1 MDQFIG
7 GIRPGEE
14 AQVQQA
20 KVVQRVQTSL
30 ERLAALGQ
38 AAHAVLPP
46 NLHEVPARV
55 LHLASFP
62 RPHLGARAAACTCSR
77 AS

>member
-1 MDQFIG
+1 MNRACMDHFVG

-20 KVVQRVQTSL
+20 AVVQRVQTSL

-38 AAHAVLPP
+38 VAHVTLPP
-46 NLHEVPARV
+46 NLHEVRRPTDPLFLQSMSSTRV
-55 LHLASFP
+55 
-62 RPHLGARAAACTCSR
+62 
-77 AS
+77 

>member
-14 AQVQQA
+14 AQVHQA
-20 KVVQRVQTSL
+20 RVVQRVQSSL

-38 AAHAVLPP
+38 VAHGVLPP
-46 NLHEVPARV
+46 TVHEV
-55 LHLASFP
+55 
-62 RPHLGARAAACTCSR
+62 
-77 AS
+77 